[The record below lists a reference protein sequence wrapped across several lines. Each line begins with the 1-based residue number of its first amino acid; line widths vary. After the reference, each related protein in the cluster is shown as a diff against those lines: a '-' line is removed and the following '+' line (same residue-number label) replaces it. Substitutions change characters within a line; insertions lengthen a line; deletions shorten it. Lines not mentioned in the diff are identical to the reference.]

1 MLPVLCMWNIGNRRV
16 GPAAYFTC
24 LITWSTHF
32 FTLFISFLPCLL
44 LKPQLCFL
52 SLRAVTIL
60 HSRFGVYVPLC
71 CFHQEGGKTQ
81 TAPAECDYPA
91 DHQQHELAETPFF
104 RPRDFFFLLRENLR
118 EQFSSPPH
126 MPIHTCPPH
135 THSHTPELIRAEVE
149 ELKSDF
155 NRRIKEVLFNSLFSA
170 YYVAFLPLCF
180 VKVSC
185 RFSFLLVPTSY
196 SARENPNNH
205 YRRKINGV
213 CRNTNKAHKCTLI
226 SDIRMMLGI
235 LKHVIRHT
243 AGLTWVNLSLNPCF
257 LSIEHS
263 VLWYALVMWASDH
276 GVDQCICDADEPAA
290 ATQLLR
296 PASSLCRSPWPLA
309 ETRARLIQQRPS
321 AFVSGTSPCTHR
333 NKQKILYS
341 IYNLWG

>member
-1 MLPVLCMWNIGNRRV
+1 MYHRIAVALCQYFVCGILETEEFDLQLTSRV
-16 GPAAYFTC
+16 KCSFF
-24 LITWSTHF
+24 ST
-32 FTLFISFLPCLL
+32 LSISFSPCLL

-91 DHQQHELAETPFF
+91 DHQQNELAETPFF

-180 VKVSC
+180 VKV
-185 RFSFLLVPTSY
+185 RLVHLLECKGKS
-196 SARENPNNH
+196 
-205 YRRKINGV
+205 
-213 CRNTNKAHKCTLI
+213 
-226 SDIRMMLGI
+226 
-235 LKHVIRHT
+235 
-243 AGLTWVNLSLNPCF
+243 
-257 LSIEHS
+257 
-263 VLWYALVMWASDH
+263 
-276 GVDQCICDADEPAA
+276 
-290 ATQLLR
+290 
-296 PASSLCRSPWPLA
+296 
-309 ETRARLIQQRPS
+309 
-321 AFVSGTSPCTHR
+321 
-333 NKQKILYS
+333 
-341 IYNLWG
+341 